1 MADELTPGQIRTRR
15 FDVVRKGYER
25 GQVEQ
30 FLSDLGSQIEI
41 LQDELAASTQA
52 GIAIGIDEQEALA
65 LELHTIGG
73 EVADILEA
81 ARSAA
86 EGIRSRATKDADAW
100 RTAAETE
107 SSGMVV
113 DATEQTQSLRASAW
127 NEGSSLLS
135 SATAEAQSIVSAAK
149 EEALFVRAEAE
160 REAIRLTGDA
170 KRDRDEMLRAAR
182 AEAEQIIDGAR
193 IESDGV
199 LAAAGQQAE
208 LAQERARAL
217 EDRRSE
223 LLAELEATR
232 ASIGELETEIESR
245 KLELEGPEEPEVVAE
260 DLDPGRTHH
269 TSDGGSVKIV
279 APTRVRP
286 MRPVDAE
293 ELVAEVAAMRAVE
306 SPVADQVSVESDNA
320 DTVDE
325 VIADI
330 DAIGAPDIAV
340 DEAPLPTP
348 SDAETSPEA
357 NAETS
362 AAVSAE
368 ADIPDETVA
377 AVEAQVEI
385 DDEVEAVAAG
395 GVEADQ
401 AEETPDDA
409 TASDE
414 PEAAPPVP
422 VEDAVPEPPST
433 PAASGSDDLGSL
445 FAQLRTPSTG
455 TSDDSHSEAPPAKE
469 VAEPP
474 TAEPDPEPVAFVS
487 TPEPSVRTADTAAT
501 LIPIQNAA
509 LRSIKRTLVDLQ
521 NEALEH
527 LRNDGEWMPD
537 EAFTD
542 RFDDAFA
549 ELTLAATGETD
560 TSASSAFGTDL
571 YDAVSSAMER
581 SRASGAGEREL
592 AAATSKVFRT
602 WRSDEAERRVAE
614 LAAASHDGS

>member
-1 MADELTPGQIRTRR
+1 
-15 FDVVRKGYER
+15 ER

-30 FLSDLGSQIEI
+30 FLSELGSQIEV
-41 LQDELAASTQA
+41 LQDELAVSTQA
-52 GIAIGIDEQEALA
+52 GVAIGIDEQEALA
-65 LELHTIGG
+65 RELHTIGG

-135 SATAEAQSIVSAAK
+135 SATAEAQSIVAAAK

-182 AEAEQIIDGAR
+182 SEAEQIIDAAR

-223 LLAELEATR
+223 LLGELEATR

-245 KLELEGPEEPEVVAE
+245 KLELEGPEESEVVDE
-260 DLDPGRTHH
+260 DADPARSHH

-279 APTRVRP
+279 APTRVKP

-293 ELVAEVAAMRAVE
+293 ELVAEVAAMRAGE
-306 SPVADQVSVESDNA
+306 SAVTEHVAAEAVDA
-320 DTVDE
+320 ATVDE
-325 VIADI
+325 LIADI
-330 DAIGAPDIAV
+330 DPIGASDIAV
-340 DEAPLPTP
+340 DEVPAQPQSDDESDTTP
-348 SDAETSPEA
+348 IAEVEVEVGVEVESEEDAEVVVAPEVA
-357 NAETS
+357 SDQAE
-362 AAVSAE
+362 E
-368 ADIPDETVA
+368 PPED
-377 AVEAQVEI
+377 
-385 DDEVEAVAAG
+385 EAVAA
-395 GVEADQ
+395 
-401 AEETPDDA
+401 
-409 TASDE
+409 E
-414 PEAAPPVP
+414 PEAAAVDP
-422 VEDAVPEPPST
+422 VEETTPPPPT
-433 PAASGSDDLGSL
+433 APAASGNDDLGSL
-445 FAQLRTPSTG
+445 FAQLRDPSTG
-455 TSDDSHSEAPPAKE
+455 TPEARRIETSHAETQPAIEA
-469 VAEPP
+469 AEPATETEV
-474 TAEPDPEPVAFVS
+474 TAEPEPEPAAATVTPEPVAAA
-487 TPEPSVRTADTAAT
+487 TDAAAT

-527 LRNDGEWMPD
+527 LRTDDEWMPD

-542 RFDDAFA
+542 RFDEAFA
-549 ELTLAATGETD
+549 ELTLAATGDND
-560 TSASSAFGTDL
+560 TAASSAFGTDL

-614 LAAASHDGS
+614 LAAAGHDRS